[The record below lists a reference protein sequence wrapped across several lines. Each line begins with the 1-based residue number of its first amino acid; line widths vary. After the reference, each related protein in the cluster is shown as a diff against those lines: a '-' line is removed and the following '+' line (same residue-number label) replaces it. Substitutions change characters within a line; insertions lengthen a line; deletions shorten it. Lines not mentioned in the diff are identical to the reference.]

1 MSEVT
6 SGSLP
11 LRSTSYWEEIGQ
23 LAATPVQAHR
33 KTFCHRFLGMQLP
46 LFSFQTPSNRL

>member
-1 MSEVT
+1 MSQVT

-11 LRSTSYWEEIGQ
+11 LRSASYWEEIGQ

-33 KTFCHRFLGMQLP
+33 KTFCQIP
-46 LFSFQTPSNRL
+46 LHTASSVLIPDSLK